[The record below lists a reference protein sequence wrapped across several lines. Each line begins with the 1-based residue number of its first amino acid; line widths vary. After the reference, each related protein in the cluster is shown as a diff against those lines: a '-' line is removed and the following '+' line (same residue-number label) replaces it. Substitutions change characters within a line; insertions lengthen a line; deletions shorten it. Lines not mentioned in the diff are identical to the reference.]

1 MFKRLFVVV
10 LFMILSATILPEVV
24 KADAYKYENINE
36 VVDSVASVIDKKNA
50 YTFKYKIDRSD
61 YIVDLKTTVNWKNKT
76 VTFNGFIFRAE
87 TVFKKEKFYGVLN
100 LKNNKVKTDSKSYK
114 KGSDIFNYVIGVWN
128 LEKNSEYAKSLGH
141 YLLGVFSVIGEE
153 TTVNE
158 SGNGAVLNRVW
169 EANGTTYYS
178 AIMFN
183 NSKVLKMKGYSK
195 GNVIK
200 IEMK

>member
-1 MFKRLFVVV
+1 MFKRLFMVV
-10 LFMILSATILPEVV
+10 LAIVFSVTVLSEVV
-24 KADAYKYENINE
+24 KADAYEYENINE
-36 VVDSVASVIDKKNA
+36 LADSVASVINKKNA
-50 YTFKYKIDRSD
+50 YTFKYKIDKSD
-61 YIVDLKTTVNWKNKT
+61 YIVDLNATVNWKNKT
-76 VTFNGFIFRAE
+76 VTFNGFIFRSE
-87 TVFKKEKFYGVLN
+87 TVFKKEKFYAVLN

-114 KGSDIFNYVIGVWN
+114 KDRDAFNYIIGVWN

-141 YLLGVFSVIGEE
+141 YLLGVFSVIGED

-169 EANGTTYYS
+169 EANDTTYYS
-178 AIMFN
+178 EIMFN
-183 NSKVLKMKGYSK
+183 KSKVLKMKGYSE